1 MSQYALP
8 ILFTL
13 FVWWFSTGVILYL
26 GRVPQTSFKWTML
39 GFTLLLGCALAGLS
53 ISASRTTVA
62 SAYCAFTCAVL
73 VWSWQEVAFL
83 LGYVTGARRSECPVD
98 SHGWRRVRHATE
110 AILHHELAL
119 LVLAALVLT
128 ASWGQPNQTGWWTYG
143 VLWAMRLSAKL
154 NLFLGVRN
162 LSENFLP
169 AHLRYMQT
177 YFTRRACN
185 WLMPLSVIAGTAVAV
200 PLWLAVSTQGADSFT
215 ATSLCLI
222 AGLLTLAV
230 LEHLF
235 MVLPLPTAWMWKWGM
250 GAKA

>member
-26 GRVPQTSFKWTML
+26 GRLPQTSFKWTML

-98 SHGWRRVRHATE
+98 SHGWRRV
-110 AILHHELAL
+110 LAEHGYKP
-119 LVLAALVLT
+119 VMT
-128 ASWGQPNQTGWWTYG
+128 
-143 VLWAMRLSAKL
+143 
-154 NLFLGVRN
+154 
-162 LSENFLP
+162 
-169 AHLRYMQT
+169 
-177 YFTRRACN
+177 
-185 WLMPLSVIAGTAVAV
+185 
-200 PLWLAVSTQGADSFT
+200 
-215 ATSLCLI
+215 
-222 AGLLTLAV
+222 V
-230 LEHLF
+230 LEKDF
-235 MVLPLPTAWMWKWGM
+235 A
-250 GAKA
+250 A